1 MRGADLYIQF
11 EWKAHNI
18 QRGIGLHILTGLE
31 RKANLKYVC
40 SKLIKLLDAVVKL
53 CISVSQN
60 KGLILQPV
68 HVDKSWIAPGVSKIH
83 ETQDNHFTGEPSL
96 PQLNK
101 TAWWH
106 GDPQNLTYHKARDII
121 PQIPP

>member
-1 MRGADLYIQF
+1 MARFTFFSCPWLQSKCVTPSQAVRGADLYIQF
-11 EWKAHNI
+11 KWKAHN
-18 QRGIGLHILTGLE
+18 ILTGLE

-40 SKLIKLLDAVVKL
+40 SKLIKLPDAVIKL

-60 KGLILQPV
+60 KGFILQPV

-101 TAWWH
+101 TAW
-106 GDPQNLTYHKARDII
+106 
-121 PQIPP
+121 